1 MKKNITTLVIGA
13 SENTSRYAAMAIAML
28 KDYGHKVHAVGR
40 KEGEIYNT
48 TIHTSEKTFEDV
60 HTVTLYINPEIQK
73 TYYDYILALKPNR
86 VIFNPG
92 AENLEFSRL
101 LKEADIQM
109 LNACTLVLL
118 RTGQY
123 GEEVVTRLH

>member
-1 MKKNITTLVIGA
+1 MKENISTLVIGA

-28 KDYGHKVHAVGR
+28 QDYDHPVSAIGR
-40 KEGEIYNT
+40 KVGEIYNT
-48 TIHTSEKTFEDV
+48 KIYTSEKTFEGV
-60 HTVTLYINPEIQK
+60 HTVTLYINAEIQK
-73 TYYDYILALKPNR
+73 AYYDYILDLKPSR

-92 AENLEFSRL
+92 AENVEFSKL
-101 LKEADIQM
+101 LKESGIQT

-123 GEEVVTRLH
+123 ADELVTQLH